1 MPDFAAP
8 LQRLIDEF
16 RRLPGIGQKSAQRLA
31 FHVLRAPRDN
41 AAALAAA
48 LIDVKDNLGICAEC
62 NNISDAELCPYCR
75 DPHRD
80 RAQICIV
87 EEPHNI
93 LPIETTRSFSGLY
106 HVLHGA
112 ISPLRGIGPEQLK
125 IKGLLDRIG
134 NNQIQE
140 IILATNPTVEGE
152 ATAVYLSRLLKPL
165 GMKVTRIAM
174 GIPVG
179 SDLEF
184 ADEVTMLKSLEN
196 RREMGV
202 SPMSKEKIPT
212 RSELQTALAALRS
225 EM

>member
-31 FHVLRAPRDN
+31 FHVLRTPRGD
-41 AAALAAA
+41 AQRLAEA

-80 RAQICIV
+80 RSQICVV

-93 LPIETTRSFSGLY
+93 LPIETTRTFEGVY

-125 IKGLLDRIG
+125 IKGLLDRIAQAQV
-134 NNQIQE
+134 NE

-179 SDLEF
+179 SDLDF
-184 ADEVTMLKSLEN
+184 ADEVTMAKSLEN
-196 RREMGV
+196 RREV
-202 SPMSKEKIPT
+202 
-212 RSELQTALAALRS
+212 
-225 EM
+225 

>member
-31 FHVLRAPRDN
+31 FHVLRTSRDD
-41 AAALAAA
+41 AARLAAA
-48 LIDVKDNLGICAEC
+48 LLEVKDNLGLCAEC

-80 RAQICIV
+80 RSSICVV

-93 LPIETTRSFSGLY
+93 LPIETTRTFEGVY
-106 HVLHGA
+106 HVLHGS

-125 IKGLLDRIG
+125 IKGLLERI
-134 NNQIQE
+134 QRDPPKE

-165 GMKVTRIAM
+165 GMKTTRIAM

-184 ADEVTMLKSLEN
+184 ADEVTMSKSLEN
-196 RREMGV
+196 RREM
-202 SPMSKEKIPT
+202 
-212 RSELQTALAALRS
+212 
-225 EM
+225 

>member
-16 RRLPGIGQKSAQRLA
+16 RRLPGVGQKSAQRLA
-31 FHVLRAPRDN
+31 FHVLRSSRDQ

-75 DPHRD
+75 DPNRD
-80 RAQICIV
+80 HTQICVV

-93 LPIETTRSFSGLY
+93 LAVETTRSFSGRY

-125 IKGLLDRIG
+125 IKGLLDRIADG
-134 NNQIQE
+134 AVKE
-140 IILATNPTVEGE
+140 IILANNPTVEGE

-165 GMKVTRIAM
+165 GVRTTRIAM

-196 RREMGV
+196 RREM
-202 SPMSKEKIPT
+202 
-212 RSELQTALAALRS
+212 
-225 EM
+225 

>member
-16 RRLPGIGQKSAQRLA
+16 RRLPGVGQKSAQRLA
-31 FHVLRAPRDN
+31 FHVLRTSREDAQRLAD
-41 AAALAAA
+41 AL
-48 LIDVKDNLGICAEC
+48 LDVKDNLGICAEC
-62 NNISDAELCPYCR
+62 NNISDADLCPYCR

-80 RAQICIV
+80 RSQICV
-87 EEPHNI
+87 VDEPHNI
-93 LPIETTRSFSGLY
+93 PPIETTRTFQGLY
-106 HVLHGA
+106 HVLHGS

-134 NNQIQE
+134 QGEVAE
-140 IILATNPTVEGE
+140 IILATSPTVEGE

-184 ADEVTMLKSLEN
+184 SDEVTISKSLEN
-196 RREMGV
+196 RREM
-202 SPMSKEKIPT
+202 
-212 RSELQTALAALRS
+212 
-225 EM
+225 